1 MKKVNTKKV
10 AVGVGLGLAAAA
22 AAGAG
27 YYFYGSK
34 NAAGNRKKA
43 ARFATSL
50 KADVVK
56 KAKKLE
62 KIDARAYHKVVDEA
76 MKAYKSVKS
85 IDQKDLASAAAELKS
100 NWKHIEAEINRV
112 GKKESKAAKGAVKKV
127 VAKVKRSIPRT
138 VAKKPAKKTAKKKA

>member
-1 MKKVNTKKV
+1 MKKANKKKV
-10 AVGVGLGLAAAA
+10 AVGVGLGLAAAGA
-22 AAGAG
+22 AAG

-43 ARFATSL
+43 AHFATAL

-56 KAKKLE
+56 NAKKMQ
-62 KIDARAYHKVVDEA
+62 KVDARAYHKVVDEA

-85 IDQKDLASAAAELKS
+85 IDQKDLASAAAELKA
-100 NWKHIEAEINRV
+100 NWKNIEAEINRV
-112 GKKESKAAKGAVKKV
+112 SKKEGKIAKKAVKKV

-138 VAKKPAKKTAKKKA
+138 APKKAAKKTAKKKA